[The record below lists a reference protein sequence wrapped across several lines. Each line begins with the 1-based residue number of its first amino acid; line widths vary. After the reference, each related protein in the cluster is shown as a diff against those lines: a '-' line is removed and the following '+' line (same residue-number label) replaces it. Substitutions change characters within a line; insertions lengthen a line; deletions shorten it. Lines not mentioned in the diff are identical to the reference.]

1 MQSAAVSMSASVW
14 SRLKLNAHGAVERV
28 AFDAHGAQ
36 DVRGIDGAG
45 TTRGAGA
52 GAGADGEL
60 LRELVDQCVAGD
72 AFDGQAEDI
81 GGGAGGVAVN
91 LDWQ

>member
-1 MQSAAVSMSASVW
+1 MSASVW

-36 DVRGIDGAG
+36 DVRGLDGAG
-45 TTRGAGA
+45 TAR